1 MRACRHGASIA
12 IPLLILLSFVEFQ
25 GAIDSRALDL
35 DLLDRGKVVRDT
47 VRLSVERSPELLV
60 IQGPE
65 K

>member
-25 GAIDSRALDL
+25 GAIDSRMLDL
-35 DLLDRGKVVRDT
+35 DLLDRGKVVQDT
-47 VRLSVERSPELLV
+47 VRLERSPELPDV
-60 IQGPE
+60 QGPE